1 MSNLQAKAPLGKG
14 LSALLGPDEPEGN
27 TAHTILSTSIETLQA
42 GKYQPRES
50 FSEKPLQNLINSIRE
65 KGILQPILVRP
76 IIGLTNQ
83 YEIVAGER
91 RWRAAKEAGLAEV
104 PVMVV
109 DLTDEEALETAI
121 IENVQRQDL
130 NPLEEAQGYKRL
142 MEEFGHSQEVIA
154 RMIGK
159 SRPHIAN
166 TLRLLGATP
175 AIQTALKEG
184 AITAGHARALLNH
197 PKADDLLQKIIKE
210 GASVR
215 ETESFVQKS
224 MRDAI
229 LKTSTTSIPRST
241 SPRNEDL
248 ILFESQ
254 LTEHLGAPVS
264 IRLKGQKGIIS
275 ISFNSFE
282 ELDRLASHLSGS

>member
-1 MSNLQAKAPLGKG
+1 MSNSQVKSPLGKG
-14 LSALLGPDEPEGN
+14 LSALLGPDESD
-27 TAHTILSTSIETLQA
+27 ASAAQAVLSLPIETLQA

-50 FSEKPLQNLINSIRE
+50 FADEPLQNLMDSIRE
-65 KGILQPILVRP
+65 KGVLQPILVRP
-76 IIGLTNQ
+76 VIGLADR

-91 RWRAAKEAGLAEV
+91 RWRAAKEAGVNEV

-130 NPLEEAQGYKRL
+130 NSLEEAQGYKRL
-142 MEEFGHSQEVIA
+142 MEEFGHSQEIIA
-154 RMIGK
+154 KMIGK

-175 AIQTALKEG
+175 RIQGALKEG

-197 PKADDLLQKIIKE
+197 PKADDLLEKIIKE

-215 ETESFVQKS
+215 ETENLVQRS

-229 LKTSTTSIPRST
+229 LKTSDPSIPRAA
-241 SPRNEDL
+241 SPKNEDL
-248 ILFESQ
+248 ILLETH
-254 LTEHLGAPVS
+254 LTEHLGTPVS
-264 IRLKGQKGIIS
+264 IRLKGQKGTIS
-275 ISFNSFE
+275 ISFHSFE
-282 ELDRLASHLSGS
+282 DLDRLTSHLSGS